1 MKKIASTLCFLIIAV
16 FSLSAQDGPGFR
28 FGIQVSP
35 TWSWLRNSDKRL
47 EPTGS
52 NWGLKFGMLG
62 EYYFAPNYAFISGLG
77 FSFNQGGNIQNGYE
91 TADLWNDSPLSDNRY
106 HAIPRDGKFH
116 YRLTYVEIPLGL
128 KLRGSSSE
136 TMSYYV
142 EIPVFTLGF
151 LTRAQGDIRGTP
163 DEFLTED
170 EDIRDDVNGLSL
182 AWGLGGGIEYKVS
195 NFNLFVGLHFQQQF
209 TDMTDK
215 GLVQKTAT
223 DPFPPSI
230 EDKSK
235 ANINL
240 ISLRAGVFF

>member
-1 MKKIASTLCFLIIAV
+1 MKKIASTFCFLMIAV

-28 FGIQVSP
+28 FGVQVSP

-77 FSFNQGGNIQNGYE
+77 FSFNQGGNIQNNYE
-91 TADLWNDSPLSDNRY
+91 GVADLWNDSRIGLSNDQKY
-106 HAIPRDGKFH
+106 HEIPPGGKYH

-128 KLRGSSSE
+128 KLRGSGSDE
-136 TMSYYV
+136 ISYYA

-163 DEFLTED
+163 DAFLTED

-215 GLVQKTAT
+215 GLVQKTVT
-223 DPFPPSI
+223 DP
-230 EDKSK
+230 
-235 ANINL
+235 
-240 ISLRAGVFF
+240 LRAGVFF